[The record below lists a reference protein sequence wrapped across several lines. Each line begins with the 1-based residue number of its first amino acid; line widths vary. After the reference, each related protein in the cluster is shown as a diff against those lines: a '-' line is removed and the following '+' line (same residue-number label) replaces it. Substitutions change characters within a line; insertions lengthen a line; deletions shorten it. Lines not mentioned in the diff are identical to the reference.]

1 MTDQNLLFYIVSICC
16 VALLMLCI
24 SFALLYFKRAQK
36 LRNLELF
43 KAQTDVLSQ
52 EKERVLAEVSARCE
66 NLVVENAKL
75 LEENTKIKSDI
86 DNQKRFMEEKLAYLE
101 KNKEELALKFRDISN
116 EVIKA
121 QNSRFG
127 EEQKNA
133 FNLML
138 KPFQEQMSEF
148 KNKVESVHQDSL
160 KNKSSFDEQFKTLLT
175 LNQNLSKDAENL
187 SAALKG
193 NKKIQGNWGEFQ
205 LERILEISGLEE
217 HINYEKQETFR
228 NEENQMLRPDVII
241 RLPNERSV
249 IIDSKVSLN
258 DYVNYVNCEDE
269 ALRQVYLKK
278 HIQCIRSHI
287 DELSGKDY
295 QKLIKNNA
303 LDYVVIFIPIES
315 AYVEAVKADNT
326 LYDYAYKKNIAI
338 TTPSSLLPIL
348 RTIENLWQIENQ
360 NKNVARIAELGG
372 SLYDKLFNFTE
383 DMQRIDKSIDAAR
396 KNYDQAI
403 KKLSTGKG
411 NALSLAAQLKQRGAK
426 TGKTIELEYDEE
438 NEIKELTDINE
449 VVNEEN

>member
-1 MTDQNLLFYIVSICC
+1 
-16 VALLMLCI
+16 
-24 SFALLYFKRAQK
+24 
-36 LRNLELF
+36 
-43 KAQTDVLSQ
+43 
-52 EKERVLAEVSARCE
+52 
-66 NLVVENAKL
+66 
-75 LEENTKIKSDI
+75 
-86 DNQKRFMEEKLAYLE
+86 MEEKLAYLE

-383 DMQRIDKSIDAAR
+383 DMQRIDKSLDAAR

>member
-1 MTDQNLLFYIVSICC
+1 
-16 VALLMLCI
+16 MLCI

-43 KAQTDVLSQ
+43 KAQADVLSQ

-66 NLVVENAKL
+66 NLAAENAKL

-241 RLPNERSV
+241 
-249 IIDSKVSLN
+249 
-258 DYVNYVNCEDE
+258 
-269 ALRQVYLKK
+269 
-278 HIQCIRSHI
+278 
-287 DELSGKDY
+287 
-295 QKLIKNNA
+295 
-303 LDYVVIFIPIES
+303 
-315 AYVEAVKADNT
+315 
-326 LYDYAYKKNIAI
+326 
-338 TTPSSLLPIL
+338 
-348 RTIENLWQIENQ
+348 TI
-360 NKNVARIAELGG
+360 
-372 SLYDKLFNFTE
+372 
-383 DMQRIDKSIDAAR
+383 M
-396 KNYDQAI
+396 
-403 KKLSTGKG
+403 
-411 NALSLAAQLKQRGAK
+411 
-426 TGKTIELEYDEE
+426 
-438 NEIKELTDINE
+438 
-449 VVNEEN
+449 